1 MKIILTILIA
11 LVAMQ
16 GYAQD
21 IFKETLYSAD
31 LVMANRELISLTDKQ
46 ADKIKQIHN
55 QQATEFRKL
64 KLELDEAN
72 IKLKSML
79 TATKVDQVV
88 VDRQMDAVLKLE
100 NQLKKKQFNTLVA
113 IKNELNESQQAELA
127 ILKQVPTSATNL
139 QGNAVV
145 NVRSTGGQQGNS
157 KVNIRSVGSQPS
169 PNIVVSTSTENQP
182 IYIIRQGKN
191 EKKVSSIIELENS
204 SINSVSV
211 IKGSSAWELY
221 GDEGKNGVVI
231 VELKKEAKF
240 NFE

>member
-1 MKIILTILIA
+1 MKIILSILIA

-55 QQATEFRKL
+55 QQAIEFRKL
-64 KLELDEAN
+64 KMELDEAN
-72 IKLKSML
+72 TKLKTML
-79 TATKVDQVV
+79 NATKVDQVE
-88 VDRQMDAVLKLE
+88 VDKQMDAVLKLE

-127 ILKQVPTSATNL
+127 ILKQVPTSAAKGQDFVVVKSKSTSDK
-139 QGNAVV
+139 QGKPTV
-145 NVRSTGGQQGNS
+145 S
-157 KVNIRSVGSQPS
+157 IRSVS
-169 PNIVVSTSTENQP
+169 PNVVVSTSTENQP

-191 EKKVSSIIELENS
+191 EKKVSSIEGLDNK